1 MADLVGKKRA
11 EPGKIVGADPITG
24 NEDNYAGVTDNNDLM
39 VVDTPNTSG
48 LHAALSV
55 GTTAIELKVG
65 ATALLDRKFVT
76 VQPKGTGMFFGYS
89 NAVTTAT
96 GTELFKN
103 QTLIIPVG
111 AGISVWLIATAGT
124 IDVRIGELA

>member
-1 MADLVGKKRA
+1 MADLIGKKRA
-11 EPGKIVGADPITG
+11 EPSKIVGADPITG
-24 NEDNYAGVTDNNDLM
+24 NENNYAGVTDNNDLM
-39 VVDTPNTSG
+39 VIDTPNTSG
-48 LHAALSV
+48 LHATLSV
-55 GTTAIELKVG
+55 GTTATELKVG
-65 ATALLDRKFVT
+65 ATALIDRKFIT

-111 AGISVWLIATAGT
+111 GNVSVWLIATAGT